1 MNMKLNKSATQ
12 ALVISLVIMAVG
24 LVAWL
29 LRGASAYYAS
39 DARMIDFTQL
49 WLSMGAAVVFSL
61 LFGIARYSLAA
72 GVALAVGTAHDL
84 LVTYAICGVIA
95 LVLPQSATLPLALL
109 LTVAWTYCQ
118 TLPRLRVARQIYRS
132 TSLRDTTMD
141 EIAVKAANSNPMPL
155 IVAPAMALLIF
166 IAVAVSGNVRLL
178 ASILPLAVA
187 LVVSIYSARAISPF
201 VWSAVAATRRPARRR
216 A

>member
-166 IAVAVSGNVRLL
+166 IAVAVSGRM
-178 ASILPLAVA
+178 LAVA

>member
-1 MNMKLNKSATQ
+1 MRDADKRPFRIGSELLARPDQ
-12 ALVISLVIMAVG
+12 LALEMGAGGEL
-24 LVAWL
+24 LVA
-29 LRGASAYYAS
+29 RV
-39 DARMIDFTQL
+39 R
-49 WLSMGAAVVFSL
+49 AVCC
-61 LFGIARYSLAA
+61 A
-72 GVALAVGTAHDL
+72 
-84 LVTYAICGVIA
+84 IA